1 MRYRRS
7 AAPAGAVRD
16 RTREQLLAAAREV
29 FAETGFHR
37 ATIREISRRAGANIA
52 AVNYHFGDKEGLYAA
67 VVLEAARVAR
77 EKYPEH
83 FGLPPRPTPEQRL
96 QAFVRSLLLRTLSS
110 GPHAQHGKL
119 LTRELI
125 EPSPALDGIV
135 RDDLQPMASSLLAI
149 VRELLGRKAPPELVR
164 NCGLSVAGQIF
175 FLFHCRPVLNR
186 LFPDMT
192 YAEDDL
198 ERLAEHITRFSLAA
212 IKKLASAGRPHR

>member
-1 MRYRRS
+1 MRYRPS
-7 AAPAGAVRD
+7 AARAGTAPA

-29 FAETGFHR
+29 FSEAGFHH

-52 AVNYHFGDKEGLYAA
+52 AVNYHFRDKAGLYAA
-67 VVLEAARVAR
+67 VVLETARVAR
-77 EKYPEH
+77 GKYPEQ

-96 QAFVRSLLLRTLSS
+96 HAFVRSLLLRTLSS

-135 RDDLQPMASSLLAI
+135 RDDLQPMASSLLSI
-149 VRELLGRKAPPELVR
+149 VRDLLGRKASPDLVQ

-192 YAEDDL
+192 YAEADI
-198 ERLAEHITRFSLAA
+198 ERLASHITRFSLAA
-212 IKKLASAGRPHR
+212 IKKLARAGRAPR